1 MQLLKKREFGDY
13 FNDTFAFLRENGK
26 HYFKTYFL
34 VNGAP
39 LVLFILFIYFMT
51 TSLYGLSTFG
61 GDTSAIFEDYF
72 NKNAG
77 LLILSTVAFVLLI
90 VIFMILQYAYT
101 PVYLILYQEK
111 GTDFTAKDM
120 FRVILKEKIGK
131 ILIFFLVGLL
141 LLIPVGIVTSLAALI
156 FAITIV
162 GVFIPLAAVS
172 LWFSMAFI
180 AYLSTDKG
188 VFESLG
194 YAWDMLFYKFWQ
206 NVGAVAVFMLLVMV
220 VNFGVSIVI
229 TTITSLISFNTIE
242 AADQDIIAVISAV
255 FSLVITQGISLFLQ
269 SVNQLVQNIV
279 YFSIKESRENIASK
293 YEIDQIGSGE

>member
-13 FNDTFAFLRENGK
+13 FNDTFEFLRENGK

-34 VNGAP
+34 VNGGP

-61 GDTSAIFEDYF
+61 GDTGAIFEDYF
-72 NKNAG
+72 NKNAP
-77 LLILSTVAFVLLI
+77 LLILSIIALVLLT
-90 VIFMILQYAYT
+90 VVFMILQYAYT

-131 ILIFFLVGLL
+131 ILIFFLVSLL
-141 LLIPVGIVTSLAALI
+141 LFIPVGVVTLIAVAL
-156 FAITIV
+156 FALTIV

-188 VFESLG
+188 VFDSLG
-194 YAWDMLFYKFWQ
+194 YAWDMLFFKFWQ
-206 NVGAVAVFMLLVMV
+206 NVGAVAVFMVLVMV
-220 VNFGVSIVI
+220 VNIGVSLVL
-229 TTITSLISFNTIE
+229 TTITSLISFNTIDTQ
-242 AADQDIIAVISAV
+242 DQSIIAMVSVV
-255 FSLVITQGISLFLQ
+255 FSFVITQGISLFLQ

-279 YFSIKESRENIASK
+279 YFSIKEARENIASK